1 MTLAE
6 SDEHESIRAV
16 QEFYADYIPVSP
28 TLFVTNVSNGCY
40 RGHRWNPTAL
50 QRSVEGIISVLLSLQ
65 KYPKI
70 RYQGSSDMC
79 RKLAEEINHF
89 MNKEHSLFSEG
100 SHQWSNDNSS
110 PLLLIVDRRSDPYTP
125 LLNQVGSRG

>member
-6 SDEHESIRAV
+6 SDEHESVRGV

-28 TLFVTNVSNGCY
+28 TLFLINVPNGCY
-40 RGHRWNPTAL
+40 QYQRNFHQWNQIAL
-50 QRSVEGIISVLLSLQ
+50 QRSIEGIISVLLTLQ

-70 RYQGSSDMC
+70 RYQGSSEMC
-79 RKLAEEINHF
+79 YKLAEGIDNF

-100 SHQWSNDNSS
+100 FHDTCS
-110 PLLLIVDRRSDPYTP
+110 PLLLILDRRSDPYTP
-125 LLNQVGSRG
+125 LLNQVGYD